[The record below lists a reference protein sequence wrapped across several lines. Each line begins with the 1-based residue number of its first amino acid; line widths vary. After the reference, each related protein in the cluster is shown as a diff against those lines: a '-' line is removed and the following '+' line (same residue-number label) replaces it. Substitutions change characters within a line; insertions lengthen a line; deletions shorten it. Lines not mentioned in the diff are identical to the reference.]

1 MISKKVVDC
10 AQGHVVS
17 ICKCALPGWYEFTRV
32 EKPLVKVPQVREEL
46 AGDHVELL
54 CERAAEVSNILMYGP
69 FVAVL
74 R

>member
-1 MISKKVVDC
+1 M
-10 AQGHVVS
+10 
-17 ICKCALPGWYEFTRV
+17 PRWYEFTRV

-54 CERAAEVSNILMYGP
+54 RERAAEVSNILMYDP
-69 FVAVL
+69 FMAVL